1 MRKLVG
7 ASGAVVNNTTFR
19 RNIVRNFGISDKIM
33 DFAHSKVAD
42 RKEETFRK
50 TMDTMV
56 QTKKW
61 SLNHWRVTLEESL
74 NSWLL
79 KIPGMKDS
87 NEVSSIKQ
95 YKEILDVMTPEE
107 LDNHEVIKGA
117 NRARIARASGKTEE
131 DVSKCLFFYKN
142 TLVVQKWL
150 LLRKE
155 NNEKLP
161 SSEGELA
168 AMQEEDPR
176 VQAIAKAVMYPE
188 GKKKHGRGR
197 NVRL

>member
-1 MRKLVG
+1 MFIRKVIG
-7 ASGAVVNNTTFR
+7 IGGTVVNSCTYR
-19 RNIVRNFGISDKIM
+19 RNIVRSFGISDTIM

-61 SLNHWRVTLEESL
+61 SLNHWRVTLDESL

-87 NEVSSIKQ
+87 NEVASIKQ

-107 LDNHEVIKGA
+107 LDNYEVIKGA
-117 NRARIARASGKTEE
+117 NRARIARASGKTDE
-131 DVSKCLFFYKN
+131 DVSKCLFFFKN
-142 TLVVQKWL
+142 TVCV
-150 LLRKE
+150 LRIDLYFQIE
-155 NNEKLP
+155 
-161 SSEGELA
+161 A
-168 AMQEEDPR
+168 
-176 VQAIAKAVMYPE
+176 
-188 GKKKHGRGR
+188 
-197 NVRL
+197 